1 MGFPF
6 LNRRRGLGRNAGS
19 SSFKEVNQMEEYD
32 GYYDDRVPED
42 DGKVRTDFD
51 KTVIKKIA
59 VIVLMVA
66 IVITLSVLAMKYL

>member
-1 MGFPF
+1 MTE
-6 LNRRRGLGRNAGS
+6 N
-19 SSFKEVNQMEEYD
+19 YD
-32 GYYDDRVPED
+32 GYYDDRKPED

-59 VIVLMVA
+59 VIVLAVA

>member
-1 MGFPF
+1 
-6 LNRRRGLGRNAGS
+6 
-19 SSFKEVNQMEEYD
+19 MEEYD
-32 GYYDDRVPED
+32 GYYDDRTPED

-59 VIVLMVA
+59 VIILMVA